1 MERIRD
7 AFAALG
13 SNKALIPFI
22 VAGDPDYDQSFAI
35 ARAILAS
42 GADML
47 EIGFPYSDPLADG
60 PVIQA
65 AALRSL
71 NRGCQLP
78 DCFRLVRDLRSETNK
93 PLIAFTY
100 VNPLMQYGATRFF
113 AELAQ
118 AGGDGVIVPDVPLEE
133 APELARVAADQ
144 GIAWIPLVAPTSGE
158 ERIQAI
164 AQQARGFVY
173 CVSSLGVTANAAP
186 FPPKWSRWCRPSSAI
201 RAYLPVSAL
210 ASVRQ
215 TTCVKSRLCGRRDRR
230 ERVRSSD
237 RRRRKR
243 RRGCRRDGDSLH
255 GELEGCV
262 PCLIRAV
269 NHCPSRETYDRL
281 FKQLCMQLC

>member
-173 CVSSLGVTANAAP
+173 CVSSLGVT
-186 FPPKWSRWCRPSSAI
+186 
-201 RAYLPVSAL
+201 
-210 ASVRQ
+210 
-215 TTCVKSRLCGRRDRR
+215 G
-230 ERVRSSD
+230 ERSSISTQVESLVQAVKRHTSLPACVGFGVSTPD
-237 RRRRKR
+237 HVREIAGYADGVIVGSAYVRRI
-243 RRGCRRDGDSLH
+243 GDAASGDGDAVEMVTRFTESLKDA
-255 GELEGCV
+255 C
-262 PCLIRAV
+262 RA
-269 NHCPSRETYDRL
+269 
-281 FKQLCMQLC
+281 

>member
-7 AFAALG
+7 AFASLG
-13 SNKALIPFI
+13 SNRALIPFI
-22 VAGDPDYDQSFAI
+22 VAGDPDYATSLAI
-35 ARAILAS
+35 ARAILES

-78 DCFRLVRDLRSETNK
+78 DCFRLVQDLRKETNK

-133 APELARVAADQ
+133 APDLANAAEKQ

-158 ERIQAI
+158 HRVQAI

-173 CVSSLGVTANAAP
+173 CVSSLGVTGE
-186 FPPKWSRWCRPSSAI
+186 RSAI
-201 RAYLPVSAL
+201 STQVESLVQAVKRHTNLPACVGFGVSTPDHVREIAGYADGVIVGSAYVRRIGDAASGGGDAIDMVSHFTMSLKDA
-210 ASVRQ
+210 
-215 TTCVKSRLCGRRDRR
+215 C
-230 ERVRSSD
+230 
-237 RRRRKR
+237 
-243 RRGCRRDGDSLH
+243 RG
-255 GELEGCV
+255 
-262 PCLIRAV
+262 
-269 NHCPSRETYDRL
+269 
-281 FKQLCMQLC
+281 